1 MSEVTRTV
9 VVRSVPLPRRLFRV
23 FVELEGV
30 YKSMVGR
37 LVAYAV
43 ENGVTSF
50 VRLRALKYLE
60 LRSSYPQLP
69 SHYAYTACQDA
80 ATRAKSFLRLRRRGL
95 ARGNY
100 PEVRRISIWLDDHL
114 WRMSGLT
121 GIEVATHVGWV
132 RVELEPHKQYWRYVN
147 SGWKLASEAKLR
159 LDRRGRRL
167 IFHLTFRR
175 SVEAYEPR
183 DLIPVDVN
191 ENHVA
196 VMIDQEVYLLETS
209 FKDITLGYYYR
220 RKAIQRKYDKSC
232 GVDCRVKRRILR
244 KLREGVRKNDLK
256 WKLANIIVRTAV
268 ERRSAIVLERL
279 GENPAKGMISRIKD
293 AQLRHRVYQA
303 SFKGVQRA
311 IEEKAREHGVPIVY
325 VNPRNTSRMCPIHNA
340 PIIYENGNRV
350 GRCSR
355 GGELWHREVA
365 ACHNLRLRASPY
377 LGGEGNAQ
385 SPGGSLLDGSP
396 MPLGS
401 TATHEPTPITHE
413 VWARWKSLGTT
424 PRDKRLNQLTG
435 L

>member
-159 LDRRGRRL
+159 LDEEGRRL

-220 RKAIQRKYDKSC
+220 
-232 GVDCRVKRRILR
+232 
-244 KLREGVRKNDLK
+244 
-256 WKLANIIVRTAV
+256 
-268 ERRSAIVLERL
+268 SAPF
-279 GENPAKGMISRIKD
+279 PAS
-293 AQLRHRVYQA
+293 
-303 SFKGVQRA
+303 
-311 IEEKAREHGVPIVY
+311 
-325 VNPRNTSRMCPIHNA
+325 
-340 PIIYENGNRV
+340 
-350 GRCSR
+350 RCS
-355 GGELWHREVA
+355 
-365 ACHNLRLRASPY
+365 
-377 LGGEGNAQ
+377 
-385 SPGGSLLDGSP
+385 
-396 MPLGS
+396 
-401 TATHEPTPITHE
+401 
-413 VWARWKSLGTT
+413 
-424 PRDKRLNQLTG
+424 
-435 L
+435 